1 MRLTY
6 SFRCIMNENGRLP
19 EQSCWIWSPR
29 GGKRGGLQKFSNFEL
44 GIEIY
49 VKKSKESSGAIRFS
63 KFLIFHKLQLFKNI
77 FLAKISVFG
86 AH

>member
-1 MRLTY
+1 MYVCRVKTAD
-6 SFRCIMNENGRLP
+6 FGP
-19 EQSCWIWSPR
+19 Q
-29 GGKRGGLQKFSNFEL
+29 GGVKRGGLRKILNFEL

-49 VKKSKESSGAIRFS
+49 VERPKESSGTIS
-63 KFLIFHKLQLFKNI
+63 FLIFSIFFKLQLFLYI